1 MDILYL
7 ILERVWQIPY
17 LLAVLAL
24 KGRLSPCG
32 ETLDGVNRTLS
43 VLMVTWLPLHTSKRE
58 RLFSCLA
65 LTGQPFCSTKWNS
78 CIDAR
83 PSSYIWTNINFTCKM
98 FLNWNDPVSL
108 KKHDYIN
115 VPVCNRNQRDKGSNS
130 CNQITLYN
138 NVSQQYVSVE
148 TIIHSTKC
156 PFMELTFMN
165 FNDYTINK
173 ITWSAIRDLRVL
185 SFDCKAQ
192 NTKPITTPVTVRT
205 AIFGSPETI
214 QTLNYHTVPHFSQ
227 KRDNT
232 MIKLIQINLQKLQ
245 NCICLQ

>member
-1 MDILYL
+1 
-7 ILERVWQIPY
+7 
-17 LLAVLAL
+17 
-24 KGRLSPCG
+24 
-32 ETLDGVNRTLS
+32 
-43 VLMVTWLPLHTSKRE
+43 MVTWLPLHTSKRE

-65 LTGQPFCSTKWNS
+65 LTGQPFCSRKWNS
-78 CIDAR
+78 CVDAR
-83 PSSYIWTNINFTCKM
+83 PSSYIQTNINFTCKIY
-98 FLNWNDPVSL
+98 LNCNDPVSL

-138 NVSQQYVSVE
+138 NVSQQYVCQLKQSFIPRNVL
-148 TIIHSTKC
+148 
-156 PFMELTFMN
+156 ELAFMN
-165 FNDYTINK
+165 FDDYTINM

-185 SFDCKAQ
+185 SLDCKAQ
-192 NTKPITTPVTVRT
+192 NTKPITAPLTVRT
-205 AIFGSPETI
+205 AIFGSPEII

-232 MIKLIQINLQKLQ
+232 MIKLIQINLHRLQ

>member
-1 MDILYL
+1 
-7 ILERVWQIPY
+7 
-17 LLAVLAL
+17 
-24 KGRLSPCG
+24 
-32 ETLDGVNRTLS
+32 
-43 VLMVTWLPLHTSKRE
+43 MVTWPPLHTSKRE

-78 CIDAR
+78 CVDAR
-83 PSSYIWTNINFTCKM
+83 PSSYIQTNINFTCKIY
-98 FLNWNDPVSL
+98 LNCNDPVSL

-138 NVSQQYVSVE
+138 NVSQQYVCQLKQSFIPGNVL
-148 TIIHSTKC
+148 
-156 PFMELTFMN
+156 ELAFMN
-165 FNDYTINK
+165 FDDYTINM

-185 SFDCKAQ
+185 SLDCKAQ
-192 NTKPITTPVTVRT
+192 NTKPITAPLTVRT
-205 AIFGSPETI
+205 AIFGSPEII

-232 MIKLIQINLQKLQ
+232 MIKLIQINLHRLQ

>member
-1 MDILYL
+1 
-7 ILERVWQIPY
+7 
-17 LLAVLAL
+17 
-24 KGRLSPCG
+24 
-32 ETLDGVNRTLS
+32 
-43 VLMVTWLPLHTSKRE
+43 MVTWLPLHTSKRE

-78 CIDAR
+78 CVDAR
-83 PSSYIWTNINFTCKM
+83 PSSYIQTNINFTCKIY
-98 FLNWNDPVSL
+98 LNSNDPVSL

-138 NVSQQYVSVE
+138 NVSQQYVCQLKQSFIPRNVL
-148 TIIHSTKC
+148 
-156 PFMELTFMN
+156 ELAFMN
-165 FNDYTINK
+165 FDDYTINM

-185 SFDCKAQ
+185 SLDCKAQ
-192 NTKPITTPVTVRT
+192 NTKPITAPLTVRT
-205 AIFGSPETI
+205 AIFGSPEII

-232 MIKLIQINLQKLQ
+232 MIKLIQINLHRLQ